1 MTLLYGPQTR
11 LSSPSVTLS
20 RYHLRVAS
28 TPRWGGLRPEPY
40 DPDAIDADNDGIVQ
54 EGTPWERPAGTRI
67 LDALGREIIK
77 GHTSTIRPAGLRYV
91 DANGKN
97 VDYTPRRPELEAP
110 GANTPLAQLGM
121 PSIGTQMG
129 TIGTPGIPPT
139 TPKLPAF
146 TTPPETEKLPSIGAS
161 LDDMG
166 SPTVLDLVVPKPLI
180 PPKPAWANEP
190 IEPGITLNGPDDIRV
205 PTQDDL
211 DIGVV
216 LWREGETNTIRA
228 ELENILAGTDTPW
241 DGITDDRAQMAA
253 IMNAV
258 ADAPIINTP
267 LYRGEK
273 VWSADRFDE
282 LVTELQPGATFTT
295 DMRGYGTDKG
305 TAIAFATG
313 GGHQVIYE
321 VEPGARALRL
331 SDAVPMSRHR
341 DTDMLDA
348 GADDLSAEMYQ
359 TISDEDEHLAMGTY
373 EVISTEL
380 SEFTIMGITKQRL
393 VVKVRQTEALDKPE
407 GGWDAPQDVVPAGP
421 DPAEFAAETD
431 RLVQAALDVYKE
443 DPSRW
448 RPLFQSQELTTLENE
463 TSMALL
469 SGEFPLDSEIA
480 ELHRERLKAI
490 RAARAV
496 VNLPTTDDI
505 RDPKDAD
512 LQRTALYEWIA
523 ENNYHWRDHYDN
535 IRDGIDSWLLQWG
548 DKDRRDL
555 KYAKELENRAMMAAM
570 MQYYAD
576 NAYDVDDF
584 LYRGEHLDDDLETVL
599 TELYP
604 VGKQF
609 ELPMRGFSTSEY
621 TAEGFS
627 QAGPGNT
634 SVVLTF
640 DGDVRGF
647 PLYEMYSDL
656 LEYDDDDEPIEFLDD
671 ETIKWMNREMEHL
684 VAGTVTVKKVEV
696 RDNGTV
702 VVTLTH
708 DSPLGAPDGGFE
720 QPKPAE
726 PSLEAMAQV
735 PPPYVESAL
744 TRISESGYSRSRGIR
759 QATIEL
765 EATKDSLADAYVAN
779 NQARIAELEAA
790 IPLLEAELVRQ
801 KSRPRTDDLFD
812 PGQEDEQMG
821 FGGWI
826 DGETVNFRQHFDAI
840 LAGDDSVEAQWAAGQ
855 PNGEPWSEDIND
867 MAWQAFLGDRR
878 RMAALL
884 NLYGRHSEL
893 TTIELHRG
901 EGLPES
907 ADVVLTEIYP
917 AGKEFVIPLRGFSTE
932 ADVAASFATPPWMSP
947 ADGGPKTPGT
957 GVRIVMQKG
966 ATTLNMADMAEKSDY
981 LDLTRQQTDYLED
994 EKEHL
999 VAGTVRVVSSRLAED
1014 GKVEVVLEMV
1024 EPLTNDQDWR

>member
-1 MTLLYGPQTR
+1 M
-11 LSSPSVTLS
+11 
-20 RYHLRVAS
+20 AS

-54 EGTPWERPAGTRI
+54 EGTAWERPAGTR
-67 LDALGREIIK
+67 LFDQFGREIIK
-77 GHTSTIRPAGLRYV
+77 GRISQTLPAGLQYR
-91 DANGKN
+91 DANGKP
-97 VDYTPRRPELEAP
+97 VQYTPKKPAPTAP
-110 GANTPLAQLGM
+110 GAQTALSQLGI
-121 PSIGTQMG
+121 PTIGAQAG
-129 TIGTPGIPPT
+129 TIGAPGIPPV
-139 TPKLPAF
+139 TPKLPAIAE
-146 TTPPETEKLPSIGAS
+146 TPSFDKPETIGPSLEDIGAT
-161 LDDMG
+161 
-166 SPTVLDLVVPKPLI
+166 TVLDLVVPKPVI

-190 IEPGITLNGPDDIRV
+190 TEPGITLNGPDDIRV

-211 DIGVV
+211 DLGVV
-216 LWREGETNTIRA
+216 LWREGETKTIRA

-282 LVTELQPGATFTT
+282 LVAELQPGATFTT

-373 EVISTEL
+373 EVISAEISEL
-380 SEFTIMGITKQRL
+380 TVMGVTKQRL

-407 GGWDAPQDVVPAGP
+407 GGWDAPQEAVPAGP
-421 DPAEFAAETD
+421 NLEEFAAETD
-431 RLVQAALDVYKE
+431 RLIQAALDVYKE

-463 TSMALL
+463 TSMALA

-505 RDPKDAD
+505 SDPKDED
-512 LQRTALYEWIA
+512 LQRTALYEWLA
-523 ENNYHWRDHYDN
+523 ERNYSWRDHYDN

-570 MQYYAD
+570 MQRY
-576 NAYDVDDF
+576 VDESWEIDEP
-584 LYRGEHLDDDLETVL
+584 LYRGENLDDDLETVL
-599 TELYP
+599 TEIYS

-609 ELPMRGFSTSEY
+609 ELPMRGFSTEEY
-621 TAEGFS
+621 TAEGFARGDG
-627 QAGPGNT
+627 QT
-634 SVVLTF
+634 SVVLVF
-640 DGDVRGF
+640 DDGARAL
-647 PLYEMYSDL
+647 PLYEMYSNL

-671 ETIKWMNREMEHL
+671 ETVKWLSREGEHL
-684 VAGTVTVKKVEV
+684 VAGTVTVQKVEV

-702 VVTLTH
+702 VVTLTQ
-708 DSPLGAPDGGFE
+708 DSPLSAPDGGFE

-726 PSLEAMAQV
+726 PSLDAMAEV

-744 TRISESGYSRSRGIR
+744 ARISERGYSRSGGIR

-779 NQARIAELEAA
+779 NQTRIAELEAA
-790 IPLLEAELVRQ
+790 IPALEAELVRQ
-801 KSRPRTDDLFD
+801 KSRPRSDDLYD
-812 PGQEDEQMG
+812 PGQEDEQRG
-821 FGGWI
+821 FSGWI
-826 DGETVNFRQHFDAI
+826 DGDTVYLRQHFDAI
-840 LAGDDSVEAQWAAGQ
+840 LAGDDSVESQWAAGQ
-855 PNGEPWSEDIND
+855 PNGEPWSEDISD
-867 MAWQAFLGDRR
+867 MAWQAFLADRR

-884 NLYGRHSEL
+884 NLYGRHSDV
-893 TTIELHRG
+893 TTTELHRG

-917 AGKEFVIPLRGFSTE
+917 AGKEFVIPMRGFSTE
-932 ADVAASFATPPWMSP
+932 ADVATSFAVPPWITP

-957 GVRIVMQKG
+957 GVRIMMQKG
-966 ATTLNMADMAEKSDY
+966 ATTLDMADMAEKSDY
-981 LDLTRQQTDYLED
+981 LNLTRQQTDYLED

-1024 EPLTNDQDWR
+1024 EPLTNNQDWR